1 MVAFFACVFVDTKA
15 LEFALLHVCYGT
27 SFTNKCHISGYFLCI
42 NIYTVFTDTIN
53 FFCNYYE
60 FIVYPVFDF

>member
-42 NIYTVFTDTIN
+42 NIYTSVH
-53 FFCNYYE
+53 
-60 FIVYPVFDF
+60 